1 MITFGVVT
9 LFVFHV
15 PTQQWVLRNTW
26 LWFTSL
32 IVLLVTMIVLACCE
46 GVRRKSPGNFILLF
60 LFTGAM
66 SFMMGVMSANFEIF
80 EVMLA
85 IGVRNSFLRSTVL
98 QIFYF
103 QITVVITFSLT
114 IFAFQTKWDFTTMGG
129 CAQFRRKRSYC

>member
-9 LFVFHV
+9 LFVFHE

-32 IVLLVTMIVLACCE
+32 IVLLVTMIALACCE

-85 IGVRNSFLRSTVL
+85 IGVKNSFSRSTVL
-98 QIFYF
+98 QIF
-103 QITVVITFSLT
+103 TF
-114 IFAFQTKWDFTTMGG
+114 
-129 CAQFRRKRSYC
+129 RSRL

>member
-9 LFVFHV
+9 LFVFHK

-98 QIFYF
+98 QIF
-103 QITVVITFSLT
+103 TFRL
-114 IFAFQTKWDFTTMGG
+114 
-129 CAQFRRKRSYC
+129 RL